1 MFHPPRI
8 RPIRSYLS
16 SVALEQENVWIGFY
30 RRVSDPAVAAQVIAH
45 LNGDPDLKRTHT
57 ALYLSCT
64 ESLRKAKAR
73 AARRKRVRGMLRRIL
88 RALVPGSK
96 ARRRAALPHAGRLP
110 PEAIPPIHGRN
121 EPMMVAAQEPH
132 FEAASHR
139 CAKAA

>member
-8 RPIRSYLS
+8 RPVRSYLS

-45 LNGDPDLKRTHT
+45 LDGDSDLKRTHT
-57 ALYLSCT
+57 ALYLNCT

-73 AARRKRVRGMLRRIL
+73 VARRKRIRGMLRKIL
-88 RALVPGSK
+88 RALVPGRND
-96 ARRRAALPHAGRLP
+96 RRRTALPRAARLP
-110 PEAIPPIHGRN
+110 PEAISPIHGRN
-121 EPMMVAAQEPH
+121 EPVAAPHEPH
-132 FEAASHR
+132 FEAASHH